1 MFVEMWIVDAR
12 ASFDLCNCLPA
23 PVGVGGFAVVELLF
37 ACVVF

>member
-12 ASFDLCNCLPA
+12 ASFDLCNCLLTF
-23 PVGVGGFAVVELLF
+23 GVGGFAVVELLF